1 MKSIM
6 QEASSIAKA
15 IEQAWMTAGQPAE
28 FTIKVLEE
36 PQKNFIGFTTRSA
49 KIALFF
55 EMAPSAKPQ
64 APKAKPAVSRHTEAK
79 VMQPKPVIQER
90 EQKEPVAPRQ
100 AHPTRRQYKPYW
112 NDAMVNFTKEWLQ
125 ETLSLMG
132 IGNVPFT
139 IEPSD
144 FYLRVTFGQSLIGE
158 EAQEKRLFASLA
170 TLIIETLKRTFKTGL
185 RGHKIVLIPAAHDSQ
200 S

>member
-100 AHPTRRQYKPYW
+100 AHSHAQAIQAILERCHGQFYQGMAP
-112 NDAMVNFTKEWLQ
+112 
-125 ETLSLMG
+125 
-132 IGNVPFT
+132 GN
-139 IEPSD
+139 IEPD
-144 FYLRVTFGQSLIGE
+144 GHRQ
-158 EAQEKRLFASLA
+158 R
-170 TLIIETLKRTFKTGL
+170 TLYDRAI
-185 RGHKIVLIPAAHDSQ
+185 
-200 S
+200 